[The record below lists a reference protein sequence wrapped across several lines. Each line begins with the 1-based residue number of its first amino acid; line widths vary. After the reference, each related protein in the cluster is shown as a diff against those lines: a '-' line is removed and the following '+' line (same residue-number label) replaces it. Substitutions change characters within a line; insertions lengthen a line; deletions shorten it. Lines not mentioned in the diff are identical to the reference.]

1 MVRGRAT
8 LGAGG
13 ASAVLA
19 VSMLAVMLM
28 VSSLVD
34 MEEVEEEDEEVVRF
48 FFLRTSGRR
57 ASRRSTRLSEG
68 AEQRMLSQPPVS
80 PDSAESELF
89 TGDGQDGFQRKSEV
103 RHPERPTELTLVLDA
118 DNIDEM
124 KSIVWKFTEQ
134 GACVKALNKH
144 CPKATPED
152 IRAGDI
158 LMFVNEEFVLD
169 KDKKVTQRIWKDEN
183 LGLVKYACR

>member
-1 MVRGRAT
+1 MGDA
-8 LGAGG
+8 
-13 ASAVLA
+13 
-19 VSMLAVMLM
+19 
-28 VSSLVD
+28 
-34 MEEVEEEDEEVVRF
+34 
-48 FFLRTSGRR
+48 GRR

-68 AEQRMLSQPPVS
+68 SEQRRLSQPPVS

-89 TGDGQDGFQRKSEV
+89 TGDSQDGFQRKSEV

-124 KSIVWKFTEQ
+124 KSVVWKFIAQ

-144 CPKATPED
+144 CSKATPED

-158 LMFVNEEFVLD
+158 LMFVNQEFVLD
-169 KDKKVTQRIWKDEN
+169 KAKKVTQRIWKDEQLEN
-183 LGLVKYACR
+183 QFLTLRTAWSLAIPGTGLRHCSTHSCDSESSDLDG